1 MTNLTNQDNV
11 GNYYF
16 GYRTNN
22 LLFDNAQVAL
32 NAPTLVNWINNCFGG
47 TYAVVS
53 SGTNSF
59 NLILPHPNEFLTPP
73 ATVAGQDSNHRFTE
87 SNINGRASSERPN
100 STVPYL
106 LPNYGGQRTID
117 LNSIP
122 NQVYYAV
129 LNNFSLNIFYCRY
142 DSNGLLPSAFSIFT
156 SIGFLKNPLY
166 PPSSF
171 VKNAYYYSLG
181 QSNTRANG
189 GGRPQFLGLET
200 PVLKYLRVPNFS
212 GQAPNIGDEP
222 DPIANYAISCQTA
235 TPGANTTDL
244 VLRDDE
250 APNKAIGI
258 VSNVLKTTL
267 KIPVGQIY
275 RNSGIDPD
283 GSNNPLWMP
292 VGYMGNETILMRV
305 WAPGI
310 V

>member
-1 MTNLTNQDNV
+1 
-11 GNYYF
+11 
-16 GYRTNN
+16 
-22 LLFDNAQVAL
+22 
-32 NAPTLVNWINNCFGG
+32 VNWINNCFGG

-59 NLILPHPNEFLTPP
+59 NLILPHPNEVLTPP
-73 ATVAGQDSNHRFTE
+73 ATAAPYWPDSNRRFTE
-87 SNINGRASSERPN
+87 SNINGRASGSSS

-117 LNSIP
+117 LNSNP
-122 NQVYYAV
+122 GQVYYVV

-142 DSNGLLPSAFSIFT
+142 DSTGLLPSAFSIFT

-171 VKNAYYYSLG
+171 VQNAYYYSLG
-181 QSNTRANG
+181 QEATQFGRSVNG
-189 GGRPQFLGLET
+189 GGHPVVLGSQPPL
-200 PVLKYLRVPNFS
+200 LKYLRVPNFQ
-212 GQAPNIGDEP
+212 GEAPNIGDVP

-283 GSNNPLWMP
+283 GSNNPLWMC
-292 VGYMGNETILMRV
+292 VGYMGNESILMRA
-305 WAPGI
+305 WAPGL

>member
-16 GYRTNN
+16 GYRDNN
-22 LLFDNAQVAL
+22 LPFDNAQVAL
-32 NAPTLVNWINNCFGG
+32 TAPTLVNWINACFGD

-59 NLILPHPNEFLTPP
+59 NLILPHPNEVLTPP
-73 ATVAGQDSNHRFTE
+73 ATAATQWPDSNRRFETDC
-87 SNINGRASSERPN
+87 INGRVSGRSDSRIA
-100 STVPYL
+100 YL
-106 LPNYGGQRTID
+106 IPGAGQRNID
-117 LNSIP
+117 LNSNP
-122 NQVYYAV
+122 NYVYYAV

-142 DSNGLLPSAFSIFT
+142 NSTGLIPNVFSVFT

-166 PPSSF
+166 SPSRF
-171 VKNAYYYSLG
+171 VRNAYYYSLG
-181 QSNTRANG
+181 CSENIWKNG
-189 GGRPQFLGLET
+189 GGHPEVLGVHAPL
-200 PVLKYLRVPNFS
+200 LKYLRVPNVS
-212 GQAPNIGDEP
+212 TPVTA

-267 KIPVGQIY
+267 NIPVGQTY
-275 RNSGIDPD
+275 RNTGVDPD
-283 GSNNPLWMP
+283 GSDNPSWMC
-292 VGYMGNETILMRV
+292 VGKMGNESILMRA
-305 WAPGI
+305 WATGL